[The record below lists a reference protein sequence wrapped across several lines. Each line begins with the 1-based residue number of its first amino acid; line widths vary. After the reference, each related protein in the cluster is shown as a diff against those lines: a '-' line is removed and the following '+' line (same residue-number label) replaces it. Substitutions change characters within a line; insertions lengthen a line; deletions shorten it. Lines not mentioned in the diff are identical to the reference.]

1 MIAILAV
8 TVTIPLLLL
17 FQRWRRKHHKNLEL
31 IVSKT
36 PPTGQTG
43 KLQLPRGHS
52 VASAVPNLFDVAT
65 TVILWSE
72 LLRENRY
79 REISRQC
86 PNSADLDLIEGTNT
100 GLERPVKDWINRFS
114 VTENGTQTS
123 TPPVLTTARPLETV
137 SKQPA
142 STDRPLGQSPG
153 ERAMAPI
160 DA

>member
-1 MIAILAV
+1 VIAILAV

-31 IVSKT
+31 IVSET
-36 PPTGQTG
+36 PPTGQTEG
-43 KLQLPRGHS
+43 QS
-52 VASAVPNLFDVAT
+52 VASMGRNLIEVAT

-72 LLRENRY
+72 LLARENRY

-100 GLERPVKDWINRFS
+100 GLERPAKGWINRFS
-114 VTENGTQTS
+114 VTENWTQIS

-142 STDRPLGQSPG
+142 STDRPLDQSPG
-153 ERAMAPI
+153 ERAIVPI